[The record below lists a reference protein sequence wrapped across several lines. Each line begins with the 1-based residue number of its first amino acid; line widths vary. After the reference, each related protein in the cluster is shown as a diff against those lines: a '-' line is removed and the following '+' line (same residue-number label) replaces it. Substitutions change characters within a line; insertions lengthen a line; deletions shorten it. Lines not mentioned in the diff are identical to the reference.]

1 MSDLEVVS
9 LKIFGRD
16 ITLSCPAE
24 EKPALLNAA
33 ELLNTELNGIE
44 NKSNAL
50 ILAGLN
56 LANKFLQN
64 NSSSASSPEDAD
76 KLQIMLRDIE
86 EVLEK

>member
-16 ITLSCPAE
+16 ISLSCPAE

-44 NKSNAL
+44 NKSNAF
-50 ILAGLN
+50 ISIKSG
-56 LANKFLQN
+56 
-64 NSSSASSPEDAD
+64 
-76 KLQIMLRDIE
+76 RC
-86 EVLEK
+86 

>member
-16 ITLSCPAE
+16 ISLSCPAE

-64 NSSSASSPEDAD
+64 NSSSASSLEDAD
-76 KLQIMLRDIE
+76 KLQIMLQDIE